1 MNTQTLCMLCIYDH
15 TTLSLS
21 LPFSLS
27 LSLALTLYLYIHKWD
42 PCQCIGKDIQCEHTF
57 IAECVSRTISVSI
70 CANPDIYMYT
80 PTIHILEAWS
90 SWAYSILGTLAHDQR
105 ICTSLHK
112 CMHYGFKV
120 NSAWRATIHELLAPA
135 VYSVACKLPPVK
147 DPKMKGIT
155 DMLSRI
161 NGICIQR
168 PPI

>member
-1 MNTQTLCMLCIYDH
+1 
-15 TTLSLS
+15 
-21 LPFSLS
+21 
-27 LSLALTLYLYIHKWD
+27 
-42 PCQCIGKDIQCEHTF
+42 
-57 IAECVSRTISVSI
+57 
-70 CANPDIYMYT
+70 MYT

-120 NSAWRATIHELLAPA
+120 IVHGVLRFMSCWHQPSTA
-135 VYSVACKLPPVK
+135 VRVNCPQSK